1 MKQYFVYILKCADSS
16 YYTGVTNNLE
26 RRFHEHSTSHSPNSY
41 TSKRLPVEL
50 VFHHIFKSI
59 LQAIAFEKQV
69 KGWSRKKK
77 EALINNEWDL
87 LPMLAECKNESHYL
101 GFDYAQPDSSDYDQP
116 DSSDYDQPDCN
127 EETQPD
133 SSDFDQCDIQL
144 R

>member
-1 MKQYFVYILKCADSS
+1 MKQYFVYILKCADNS
-16 YYTGVTNNLE
+16 YYTGVTNNLK
-26 RRFHEHSTSHSPNSY
+26 RRFHENSTSHSPNSY

-101 GFDYAQPDSSDYDQP
+101 GFDSAQPDSSDYDQP
-116 DSSDYDQPDCN
+116 DSSDFDQPDC
-127 EETQPD
+127 
-133 SSDFDQCDIQL
+133 SDFDQCDIQL